1 MPLRTTV
8 MMITHDEIFD
18 IQETESRALSR
29 AMKLF
34 AACIIVWLFFPVS
47 GGAQTAHPFRVAAK
61 TNMLYDV
68 VVAPNIGLEATVGS
82 KFTVATSAS
91 YCWEGPWFDNVRI
104 VVADLE
110 VRYWMAKGDNAQW
123 RGLHVGPYGAVYRY
137 DILFGGKG
145 EQAKVNWGVGVNCGY
160 TLPLNPHISL
170 DFTLSLGYVGGKYK
184 KYEVSDDSY
193 RHNVWMADKIRK
205 YVGPTKAEVSL
216 LWHIGGTGA
225 KKKGGAR

>member
-1 MPLRTTV
+1 
-8 MMITHDEIFD
+8 MIMVYDEISD
-18 IQETESRALSR
+18 IQETEGTPIWK
-29 AMKLF
+29 MVKLF

-47 GGAQTAHPFRVAAK
+47 GGAQTVNAPFRVAAK
-61 TNMLYDV
+61 TNLLYDV
-68 VVAPNIGLEATVGS
+68 VMAPSVGLEATVGR
-82 KFTVATSAS
+82 KFTVSTSVS
-91 YCWEGPWFDNVRI
+91 YCWEGPWYDHVRMI
-104 VVADLE
+104 VADLE
-110 VRYWMAKGDNAQW
+110 LRYWTAKGDNAQW

-137 DILFGGKG
+137 DILFGHDGQ
-145 EQAKVNWGVGVNCGY
+145 QAKCNWGAGVNCGY

-184 KYEVSDDSY
+184 KYEPVDDAY
-193 RHNVWMADKIRK
+193 HHNVWMADKIRH